1 MLDLF
6 EKIRPVLYF
15 VLAGLAYLAGYL
27 NARVEGDLEIER
39 LKSENAAAVIN
50 AQIQAKVNY
59 EKQIEN
65 LVAARAAERELYAE
79 RLRQL
84 EKFRSAS
91 GNLEACRR
99 DRSRL
104 AEVAIRFE
112 SLTIRAIDDLKTTL
126 GH

>member
-15 VLAGLAYLAGYL
+15 IIAGLAYLAGYL
-27 NARVEGDLEIER
+27 NAQVEGDLEIER

-50 AQIQAKVNY
+50 AQIQTKVTY

-65 LVAARAAERELYAE
+65 LVAARAAEREHYAE

-84 EKFRSAS
+84 EKFRSTD
-91 GNLEACRR
+91 GDLEACRR

-104 AEVAIRFE
+104 ASLAVRFE
-112 SLTIRAIDDLKTTL
+112 KLTIRAVNDLKTTL